1 MAVSGMSVFMVTAPF
16 AARATAP
23 PNTNADT
30 PSLFEGT
37 NDGTQ
42 MELSCVAQA
51 VRPQPSVAEK
61 ANFWPTI
68 TKPNAPPCGKR
79 SGQRGDST
87 SPAVGR
93 RLCYRTRRPC
103 LARRLMLAR
112 GAVSDLGRARL
123 DAGFF
128 LDCATARKR
137 ESGYSVCA
145 DALSAASSPGERR
158 RLMVGRTQPRT
169 RCRGFFCETRLFHWN
184 ADVVPLCCRK
194 AATNGRRPREPAP
207 TDRPAWP
214 L

>member
-51 VRPQPSVAEK
+51 LRPQPSVAEK

-87 SPAVGR
+87 SPAGGR

-112 GAVSDLGRARL
+112 GGSVRLGARPAGCRVFSRLRDSTEARIRLFCLRRRPLSGILPWRASAVDGRKNSAPDTL
-123 DAGFF
+123 PGFF
-128 LDCATARKR
+128 L
-137 ESGYSVCA
+137 
-145 DALSAASSPGERR
+145 
-158 RLMVGRTQPRT
+158 
-169 RCRGFFCETRLFHWN
+169 
-184 ADVVPLCCRK
+184 
-194 AATNGRRPREPAP
+194 
-207 TDRPAWP
+207 
-214 L
+214 

>member
-51 VRPQPSVAEK
+51 LRPQPSVAEK

-87 SPAVGR
+87 SPAGGR

-112 GAVSDLGRARL
+112 GGQCQTWGAPGWMP
-123 DAGFF
+123 GFF
-128 LDCATARKR
+128 STARQHG
-137 ESGYSVCA
+137 SANQVI
-145 DALSAASSPGERR
+145 LSAPTPSQRHPPLAS
-158 RLMVGRTQPRT
+158 VG
-169 RCRGFFCETRLFHWN
+169 G
-184 ADVVPLCCRK
+184 
-194 AATNGRRPREPAP
+194 
-207 TDRPAWP
+207 
-214 L
+214 